1 MKINKGRVARFAIIV
16 LLLSALACNT
26 LVSPNTSTTP
36 RSIGEMTI
44 IVGGTLVDYNSTN
57 IYLSNNKTGGNSMT
71 EFAPSDTVYILID
84 ATGVPLGTKYEV
96 NWYELNVAD
105 QDPNTPVANS
115 KLTYKGASDT
125 VTAWLGA
132 ASGLPAADYKVEV
145 LKDNVRIGSIQFS
158 VKP

>member
-1 MKINKGRVARFAIIV
+1 
-16 LLLSALACNT
+16 
-26 LVSPNTSTTP
+26 
-36 RSIGEMTI
+36 
-44 IVGGTLVDYNSTN
+44 
-57 IYLSNNKTGGNSMT
+57 MT

-96 NWYELNVAD
+96 NWYELNIAD
-105 QDPNTPVANS
+105 QDPNTPVANN